1 MKLYGKSD
9 LTYNGNIVYNKSN
22 VNKLL
27 NDLTVDGLNGPETL
41 DKVIKAHALMMEEL
55 DHSIHRFNELSNL
68 LEERL
73 ETLEDIESNRIL
85 FQD

>member
-27 NDLTVDGLNGPETL
+27 NDLIVDGLNGPETL

-55 DHSIHRFNELSNL
+55 DHSIQRFNELSDL